1 MNRHYSIVHYKNL
14 VKKLRSA
21 FARYRQASEDKP
33 AWPPIAISTDIIV
46 GFPGETVKQFQN
58 TLKLIKDVKFDMI
71 YFARYS
77 PRNGTIAA
85 KMPDNVP
92 PQEKRRRSQAINS
105 LLKKQALAIN
115 KKYLNR
121 EVEILI
127 DKIED
132 QFAFGKT
139 TTNKGVM
146 ISRKK
151 HKIGQ
156 IATVKIT
163 NASAWS
169 LKGIES
175 HAL

>member
-1 MNRHYSIVHYKNL
+1 MIFCAPSPPKSAKFA
-14 VKKLRSA
+14 KKSR
-21 FARYRQASEDKP
+21 
-33 AWPPIAISTDIIV
+33 
-46 GFPGETVKQFQN
+46 N
-58 TLKLIKDVKFDMI
+58 T
-71 YFARYS
+71 
-77 PRNGTIAA
+77 
-85 KMPDNVP
+85 VP

-175 HAL
+175 